1 MAGSLQHYQYDTF
14 VARWDD
20 RTIEPAYVSFAADAA
35 VGIDRITMQPYSPL
49 AEFSLDYQDL
59 LLVPAAQKWQ
69 MSRASQPARQGA
81 PREMQT
87 VPACAR
93 SVASSSATVTYSRP
107 VPRP

>member
-1 MAGSLQHYQYDTF
+1 MAGNLQHYQYDTF

-35 VGIDRITMQPYSPL
+35 VGIDRITMKPHSLL
-49 AEFSLDYQDL
+49 AEFSHDYQD

-93 SVASSSATVTYSRP
+93 SVASSSATVTYPRP
-107 VPRP
+107 VLRP